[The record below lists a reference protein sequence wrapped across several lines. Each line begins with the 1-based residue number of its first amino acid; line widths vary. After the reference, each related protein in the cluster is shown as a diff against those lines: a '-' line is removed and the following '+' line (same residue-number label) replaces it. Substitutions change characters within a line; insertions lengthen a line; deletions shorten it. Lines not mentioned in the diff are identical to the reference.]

1 MVVLLR
7 SLRTAKTVASVGM
20 AKLLRTKMVVMLL
33 SPLLRAKVVVVLL
46 RSLLTA
52 KVAKLLTAMPAAKAV
67 AEAAPMTK
75 ATAKAAPFAKSSAP
89 LAEARVLTEAL
100 AKAVPKMM
108 LGTARTSLHVLS
120 GRAALR
126 AVEALAATRTTELAT
141 MPKELLPTAAE
152 APAKAAVLTPL
163 RPLLVLEAMM
173 PVAVLSASLR
183 LVVHRAWMLLR
194 LRATMVVPFPLLAI
208 HGRTAE
214 AATPLVLVVATVAA
228 TGRLHLAAPSLILR
242 GQHGGAWAGA
252 LLGGAH
258 SLRTR
263 GAAIA
268 RAFGAWRI
276 AALRCGNW
284 GRCWWRA
291 LGSGLGRRRRL
302 VGWLGILGGK
312 RGGTERKS
320 AAEPGDAVGFWLH
333 LGRVCWLSCPPV
345 KPTQGARVA
354 KLSI

>member
-1 MVVLLR
+1 
-7 SLRTAKTVASVGM
+7 M
-20 AKLLRTKMVVMLL
+20 AKLLR
-33 SPLLRAKVVVVLL
+33 AKVMVVLL

-52 KVAKLLTAMPAAKAV
+52 KVAKLLTAMPAAMPAAKAVAEAV

-75 ATAKAAPFAKSSAP
+75 ATAKAATFAKSSAP
-89 LAEARVLTEAL
+89 LAKARVLTEAL

-108 LGTARTSLHVLS
+108 LSTAGTSLHVLS

-163 RPLLVLEAMM
+163 RPLLVLETMM

-214 AATPLVLVVATVAA
+214 AAAPLVLVVATVAA

-276 AALRCGNW
+276 AALRCGSW

-302 VGWLGILGGK
+302 VGRLGILGGK
-312 RGGTERKS
+312 RGGTECKS

-345 KPTQGARVA
+345 KPTQGSRVA